1 MPLDLPAAVPPDT
14 PAAPSGLHHVT
25 AIATDPQRNADFYRT
40 VLGLR
45 LVKTTVNFDAPGTYH
60 LYFGGEAGAPG
71 TLITFFPWPE
81 AEPGRRGAGQATT
94 VSFSV
99 PEGSLGW
106 WHDHLRGLG
115 VTVEEAATRASED
128 VLSMRDPDGLALEL
142 VAHAGP
148 DAGPAWDDG
157 SVAAEY
163 AARGL
168 HSVTLTETGTDR
180 TADLLTGT
188 LGFRLAE
195 ETGDRFRF
203 ATGAGGPGALV
214 DVLLRPGAPA
224 GVVSAGTVHHI
235 AWRTPDDAAQV
246 AWRDL
251 LVDRGLKVTPVM
263 DRRYFH
269 SIYFREPGGVL
280 FEIATDPPGF
290 TIDEPLMQLGRALR
304 LPPWLEPSREE
315 IERALPAL
323 RIPGPDQEIVV
334 GQG

>member
-1 MPLDLPAAVPPDT
+1 MPMPMPMPT
-14 PAAPSGLHHVT
+14 APSGLHHVT

-45 LVKTTVNFDAPGTYH
+45 LVKTTVNFDAPSTYH

-81 AEPGRRGAGQATT
+81 ADPGVRGAGQATT

-99 PEGSLGW
+99 PAGSLGW
-106 WHDHLRGLG
+106 WQDHLRSY
-115 VTVEEAATRASED
+115 VESATATRADED
-128 VLSMRDPDGLALEL
+128 VLSVRDPDGLALDL

-157 SVAAEY
+157 SVPAEY
-163 AARGL
+163 AVRGL
-168 HSVTLTETGTDR
+168 HSVTLTETGPDR

-188 LGFRLAE
+188 LGFRLAAE
-195 ETGDRFRF
+195 DGDRLRF
-203 ATGAGGPGALV
+203 ATGDGGPGALV
-214 DVLLRPGAPA
+214 DVLVRPDAPDN
-224 GVVSAGTVHHI
+224 VVSAGTVHHI
-235 AWRTPDDAAQV
+235 AWRTPDDAEQV

-290 TIDEPLMQLGRALR
+290 TIDEPLMRLGRALR

-315 IERALPAL
+315 IERALPEL
-323 RIPGPDQEIVV
+323 RVPGPDEEIIL